1 MAPRRIDPRALP
13 ATHPLARRLLAAP
26 APVAV
31 TLEHDGMGL
40 PAYEGEPVAL
50 ALAAAG
56 HLTLA
61 RSPKYHRA
69 RGPTCLRG
77 ACDGCLVRV
86 DDTPGVMACQT
97 PVRPGM
103 KVRSQNSFPSAR
115 FDVLQVTDWFFP
127 KHLDHHHL
135 MVGFGGALNRTMQSF
150 ARQMAGIGSLPEQ
163 AGEVVPHRERDVDVL
178 VVGAGASGVA
188 AADALHAAGRSVLL
202 VEEDDATG
210 GSSRDRCDLAR
221 PPSPPVAETLTRA
234 SAMATYDGGTLVLQ
248 GGALVLVRARARL
261 FANGCHD
268 PVGTFVRNDLPGIFT
283 ARAFSRAL
291 VRGVVLGERVAIVGP
306 HPWGEALHDALTAL
320 GVDAT
325 RSTGELVE
333 AEGRS
338 HVTAVTVREG
348 DVTRTIDCDAL
359 VSAELPTAAY
369 ELAGQAGAA
378 LGWEAARGCFVPRAD
393 DDGATAQAGVY
404 VAGTVR
410 APWATEGERAADGE
424 RVAARVLRDLEAGR

>member
-1 MAPRRIDPRALP
+1 MAPRRIDPSALP
-13 ATHPLARRLLAAP
+13 ASHPLARRLASAP
-26 APVAV
+26 AAVTV
-31 TLEHDGMGL
+31 TLEHDGL
-40 PAYEGEPVAL
+40 AVPAREGEPVAL
-50 ALAAAG
+50 ALLAAG

-77 ACDGCLVRV
+77 ACDGCLVRI

-97 PVRPGM
+97 AVRPGM

-135 MVGFGGALNRTMQSF
+135 MVGFGGAINRTMQSF

-163 AGEVVPHRERDVDVL
+163 SGEVVPHHERDVDVL
-178 VVGAGASGVA
+178 VVGAGASGTA
-188 AADALHAAGRSVLL
+188 AADALHAAGLSVLL

-210 GSSRDRCDLAR
+210 GAERDRCDRAEA
-221 PPSPPVAETLTRA
+221 PSPPRAETLTRA
-234 SAMATYDGGTLVLQ
+234 AAVATYDSGTLVLHD
-248 GGALVLVRARARL
+248 GAIVRVRARARV

-268 PVGTFVRNDLPGIFT
+268 PVGTFIRNDLPGIFT

-291 VRGVVLGERVAIVGP
+291 VRGVLPGERVALVGP
-306 HPWGEALHDALTAL
+306 HPWAPALHDALTAL
-320 GVDAT
+320 GVEVT
-325 RSTGELVE
+325 RSTGELLE
-333 AEGRS
+333 AEGRTN
-338 HVTAVTVREG
+338 VTAVTVREG

-359 VSAELPTAAY
+359 VSADLPTAAY

-378 LGWEAARGCFVPRAD
+378 LAWEADRGCFVPRAD
-393 DDGATAQAGVY
+393 DDGATAQPGVY
-404 VAGTVR
+404 VTGTLR
-410 APWATEGERAADGE
+410 APWATAAERAADGA
-424 RVAARVLRDLEAGR
+424 RVAARVRRDLGVVR